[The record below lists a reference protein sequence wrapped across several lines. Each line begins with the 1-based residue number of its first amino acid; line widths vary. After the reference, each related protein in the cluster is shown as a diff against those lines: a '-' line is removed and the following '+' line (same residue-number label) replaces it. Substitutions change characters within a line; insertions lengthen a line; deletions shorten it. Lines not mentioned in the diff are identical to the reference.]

1 MSTPARQLSS
11 AGEHPMLAVD
21 YVLAHREQYEA
32 MIDVSAR
39 SQAIARLGGNSADP
53 AMVTKLDAY
62 ATQYLTPESRKVV
75 DRSIAAIKTRIETRA
90 RLKPALIGWFA
101 KK

>member
-1 MSTPARQLSS
+1 
-11 AGEHPMLAVD
+11 
-21 YVLAHREQYEA
+21 
-32 MIDVSAR
+32 
-39 SQAIARLGGNSADP
+39 
-53 AMVTKLDAY
+53 MVTKLDGY

-90 RLKPALIGWFA
+90 RLKPALVAWFA